1 MEYAAILLLLKKR
14 RRPRK
19 TIDEG
24 LKSVFPVVAA
34 GAAGAPGAGN
44 GDVNQSVQRPERK
57 KVGGSSL
64 LQCQLSVEHECRYV
78 QCTTPYFSLLLTTLS
93 IFLAR
98 LWRTRSLTLPAPA
111 MVSPVCCPPTPRTSV
126 RMKEVERREVR
137 PAIFAT

>member
-57 KVGGSSL
+57 KVGGSPETSGL
-64 LQCQLSVEHECRYV
+64 ACFSV
-78 QCTTPYFSLLLTTLS
+78 S
-93 IFLAR
+93 
-98 LWRTRSLTLPAPA
+98 
-111 MVSPVCCPPTPRTSV
+111 
-126 RMKEVERREVR
+126 
-137 PAIFAT
+137 